1 MLKYT
6 ISNNRS
12 KIHIYM
18 EEIEQVTNNSTNSK
32 KTKSFF
38 RRYFSLIMVVLVV
51 LLALTSIYFY
61 RKATNDPDAASQA
74 EVKSLVAKVGKVM
87 VLPEGETP
95 TIATVSDPE
104 ALRDQAFF
112 VDAKKGDKVLIY
124 SNAKKAI
131 LFDPSANKIVNIAPL
146 NTDTAKT
153 PTVTPTETSKTP
165 AKSEKKN

>member
-1 MLKYT
+1 MKAFLRKY
-6 ISNNRS
+6 IVV
-12 KIHIYM
+12 I
-18 EEIEQVTNNSTNSK
+18 
-32 KTKSFF
+32 
-38 RRYFSLIMVVLVV
+38 LILLVV
-51 LLALTSIYFY
+51 ILAGVSAYLYKKSTS
-61 RKATNDPDAASQA
+61 NPDAASQA

-131 LFDPSANKIVNIAPL
+131 LFDPSADKIVNIAPL
-146 NTDTAKT
+146 NTDTVKT
-153 PTVTPTETSKTP
+153 STVTPTETSKTP
-165 AKSEKKN
+165 AKSDKKN